1 MQWLTE
7 GHKSSVSPPGL
18 PGAPAALGAWHH
30 PSGSSG
36 VTPHQTRH
44 LQQGWLRL
52 GMRILEGDLEY
63 QEEILLSLFSL
74 NVCLLDSGQCPKGV
88 CCPWVCYLQKE
99 RTFSQPEQGTSPS
112 HIHLSVCQPLNLWE
126 MPFICSQAQWWIPA
140 ALRGQ
145 GAERKEKGT
154 IRLSSAEIHKH
165 SSKTCSGASILC
177 GHKLGCLQSDLSSSG
192 GHQGWKRG

>member
-1 MQWLTE
+1 MPWLTE

-52 GMRILEGDLEY
+52 GMRILESDLEY

-74 NVCLLDSGQCPKGV
+74 NMCLLDSGQCPKGV

-99 RTFSQPEQGTSPS
+99 RRFSQPEQGTSPS

-126 MPFICSQAQWWIPA
+126 MLFILFPGTVVDSSCP
-140 ALRGQ
+140 
-145 GAERKEKGT
+145 ERTGCREEGEGDNLT
-154 IRLSSAEIHKH
+154 IVSRDL
-165 SSKTCSGASILC
+165 KTLF
-177 GHKLGCLQSDLSSSG
+177 
-192 GHQGWKRG
+192 